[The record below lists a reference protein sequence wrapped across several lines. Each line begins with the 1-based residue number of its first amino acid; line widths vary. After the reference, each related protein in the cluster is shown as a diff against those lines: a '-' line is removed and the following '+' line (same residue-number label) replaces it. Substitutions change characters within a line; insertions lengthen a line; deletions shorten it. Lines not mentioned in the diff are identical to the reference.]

1 MAIDLELLQRLS
13 PEQGMAYLRE
23 QLAGGMDRV
32 GEGVP
37 ITNYYADNPVGYY
50 GEGGAWEGGGSD
62 LRNVAVIP
70 AGGDA
75 PAYLAEF
82 DRDGN
87 FIGVGR
93 QPGNSWWENEVFG
106 VPIGALLPLAAAG
119 TAAYFAPAAAGS
131 GGISPGVMAGLET
144 AVPGAGL
151 TPGTVTLSAADLA
164 AAGIGTETLPMLEM
178 AATVGEGAAV
188 PGLGTG
194 TFGMNPA
201 TWTTPALAAMES
213 STLPALTAAGEG
225 ILGATIPSGAAITA
239 ATTGGGL
246 LEGLLTGRN
255 LASVAAGI
263 YGAATSGDTRGG
275 TTTATRE
282 PWAPAQPYLM
292 GLLADNNT
300 VLEHRKAM
308 PWTDQYK
315 AGTQNL
321 ANRADAFGASLP
333 GLLGFVNQGM
343 SQQPYQPQFMPQAM
357 RPAAVTGAPAP
368 VTDYFQT
375 PTRSTYGAIDW
386 NAMNPFLRRT

>member
-1 MAIDLELLQRLS
+1 
-13 PEQGMAYLRE
+13 MAYLRE

-32 GEGVP
+32 GEGAP

-70 AGGDA
+70 AGGDS

-87 FIGVGR
+87 LTSVGR

-178 AATVGEGAAV
+178 AATVGEGAA
-188 PGLGTG
+188 
-194 TFGMNPA
+194 
-201 TWTTPALAAMES
+201 
-213 STLPALTAAGEG
+213 
-225 ILGATIPSGAAITA
+225 

-255 LASVAAGI
+255 LASLAAAA